1 MLPSSLGECGG
12 AEGGGAPLPGG
23 WVWMGGSRRQR
34 RGRMEVGLQ
43 ILEPSQ
49 ALGQAPL
56 VSGGPDVPVWND
68 LIFQGCPSGDR
79 AGPAGFGRRWE
90 ITVL

>member
-1 MLPSSLGECGG
+1 
-12 AEGGGAPLPGG
+12 
-23 WVWMGGSRRQR
+23 
-34 RGRMEVGLQ
+34 MEVGLQ
-43 ILEPSQ
+43 VLEPSQ

-56 VSGGPDVPVWND
+56 VPGGPDVPIWNY

-79 AGPAGFGRRWE
+79 AGPAGFGGRWE